1 MTERMAFGAMVI
13 LLAAGGLL
21 SASSSKGAAIAGI
34 YTATGVDATYVLTLR
49 ADASADLVGTPT
61 NAAGT
66 PLHESGNWSLEGTA
80 VQLNLAGSGDSEL
93 RSVVT
98 LVPNGTTLGVQ
109 DVAGR
114 DPRFRG
120 LSFVNNGTAQPASD
134 VRPSSPTSP
143 VGEQPP
149 AGVR

>member
-1 MTERMAFGAMVI
+1 MAFGAMVI

-34 YTATGVDATYVLTLR
+34 YTSTGVDATYVLTLR
-49 ADASADLVGTPT
+49 ADAERGPRRHTDECRWARRCTSPEIGRSKAPRSSSTWRVPATP
-61 NAAGT
+61 
-66 PLHESGNWSLEGTA
+66 
-80 VQLNLAGSGDSEL
+80 EL

-143 VGEQPP
+143 VGEHSRRP
-149 AGVR
+149 A